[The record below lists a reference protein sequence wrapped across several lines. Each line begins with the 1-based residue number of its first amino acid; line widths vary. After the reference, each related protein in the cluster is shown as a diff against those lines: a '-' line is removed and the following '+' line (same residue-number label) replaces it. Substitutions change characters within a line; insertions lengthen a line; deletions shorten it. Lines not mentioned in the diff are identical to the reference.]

1 MSKSSLSLFI
11 PCIMRAIVLLL
22 VIPCAAIHSMGRP
35 AQNAAAL
42 VAAMAELDSDGSGEV
57 DYTEFV
63 GWWQRQDSE
72 SQRLIE
78 QQQGNGPA
86 VEFKARRSKAR
97 PSLKSVGQGVVA
109 SNRFRQALQAN
120 GGGAAASGG
129 GNGGD
134 NSNQRENRDDHGA
147 AAGGGGDAAFAASSD
162 SEPPSP
168 VRSSAA
174 QSTVESSASINA
186 PQLELRLRAV
196 ETAVGGL
203 SEQLQKISSQLQEM
217 IKPTQTSPLQGRP
230 PKLLPPRTP
239 YRRLPHLP
247 RSVP

>member
-1 MSKSSLSLFI
+1 
-11 PCIMRAIVLLL
+11 MRAIVLLL

-97 PSLKSVGQGVVA
+97 PSLKSVGQGVVKMLTYHMRWELA
-109 SNRFRQALQAN
+109 VKGVSWHSTGTMGTA
-120 GGGAAASGG
+120 GPPSAAAAPRHPDPSTPDSPGH
-129 GNGGD
+129 D
-134 NSNQRENRDDHGA
+134 VPK
-147 AAGGGGDAAFAASSD
+147 DAVAD
-162 SEPPSP
+162 PDPPS
-168 VRSSAA
+168 
-174 QSTVESSASINA
+174 
-186 PQLELRLRAV
+186 RA
-196 ETAVGGL
+196 
-203 SEQLQKISSQLQEM
+203 
-217 IKPTQTSPLQGRP
+217 
-230 PKLLPPRTP
+230 
-239 YRRLPHLP
+239 
-247 RSVP
+247 